1 MTAKNKVKFGLSR
14 LYRAKLTR
22 GEDGTV
28 TFGSPIA
35 MPGAVSMT
43 VTPEGEEGSPFYAD
57 NGIYYQGDDVNGGY
71 TLEFNVAMLDAEAKR
86 DIYNETLDEATG
98 VQYEVVDAKI
108 PEWAYICQVEGD
120 VYPLGMV
127 FYACKASRNETSA
140 NTKGES
146 TEVDTDTFTVKA
158 GAIAVEIGDE
168 TKSIT
173 KGYIEGTEANKAKY
187 KAFFEGVVVPTGT
200 PTA

>member
-1 MTAKNKVKFGLSR
+1 MTAKNKVKFGLSH

-28 TFGSPIA
+28 TFGNPIA

-86 DIYNETLDEATG
+86 DIYNECLDEATG
-98 VQYEVVDAKI
+98 VQYEAIDANI
-108 PEWAYICQVEGD
+108 
-120 VYPLGMV
+120 L
-127 FYACKASRNETSA
+127 
-140 NTKGES
+140 
-146 TEVDTDTFTVKA
+146 
-158 GAIAVEIGDE
+158 
-168 TKSIT
+168 
-173 KGYIEGTEANKAKY
+173 
-187 KAFFEGVVVPTGT
+187 
-200 PTA
+200 